1 MELRSAEITK
11 LKSLV
16 DDWLAHP
23 DVQELEASFGRH
35 RTVDAT
41 TFLAIAQR
49 LKLKGYDTLP
59 QDDRLSIITPNNIRL
74 SLQGLGV
81 LQSYCRDDV
90 LSDKEYTAMI
100 KDRKSLEADLNLPEY
115 ELHIKSRRE
124 LALAKT
130 STEVVDILSNW
141 AQTRKAFRLVKRW
154 SFKGH
159 GMRIDMSMV
168 RSTPKDSRGDFLW
181 QRKFTDVNLFEQPV
195 IYEVEVEL
203 IHGDKTATRDTAVS
217 CFVRGIG
224 EILRAIQ
231 GNTLLLQTSVVRSV
245 LEEYKGISRTH
256 EFRGVA
262 PITLEVK
269 NMSDE
274 ESSDEPNIRQN
285 YNVTDKA
292 DGLRT
297 HGFCNRQGELFL
309 IDMSMKVYR
318 TGLANKAC
326 ASSLVD
332 GEWVTRSADG
342 KALNVFLIFDIYID
356 IGGAPC
362 SSLPFT
368 VYNEENKDTRL
379 YKLTQWTTQWN
390 TAGGGAQEVAKG
402 LTASSKLQ
410 VSQKQFLVTDP
421 AKALSIFTHC
431 ASILDAPRIY
441 TIDGLILTPNAL
453 GLPERAGAGF
463 QQQFKWKPAE
473 DNSIDF
479 LVTFQKS
486 ARTPLADE
494 VVVTQDPVTGL
505 DVRYKIMRLYINSDK
520 DPAYDNPRNTVLDEL
535 PLPPPPW
542 AKARTRPG
550 YKPVLFNPP
559 EYSDTLVNT
568 CYVPLVMNFETGEE
582 FPVTKTSN
590 EPIQESTIVE
600 CRYQPHADPGWRW
613 VPMRIRHDKTERF
626 AKAKTTGKFWRT
638 LNSEKSANS
647 VWESIHNPVTE
658 HMIRTGDGEPSQQE
672 MEELLRGSPG
682 AATTRRYYMRE
693 GTRDDKLAARGLRD
707 FHNRWIKETI
717 IYDNLLTVPE
727 GQAGKK
733 VLDLAVG
740 QAGEYGMWIRK
751 RAGIV
756 LGVDIAEEGIRDP
769 KNGAY
774 SRYMSAL
781 IKRGRDHVP
790 PMVFAIGDSS
800 KPLRTGEAG
809 STPEEKNMLRAVFGT
824 TAPDGPVPK
833 AIQLHSN
840 GTLREGADLAVCM
853 FALHYFFASPA
864 TLQGFLNNL
873 KDCVA
878 VNGYFAGCCFDGEHV
893 FQMLRSVERGQSK
906 VGRDG
911 TSEIWS
917 IRKEYDLSE
926 FNADESSVGIPVDV
940 RFVSIGEE
948 YTEYL
953 VNFDYLTLRLREIGF
968 ELLTPA
974 ELAVFPG
981 LKHSTNMFR
990 NSYDMAAAAGH
1001 VYNMTNAEKEFSFL
1015 NRWFIF
1021 KRRSN
1026 TNLAAAPPG
1035 PAAPAPGL
1043 AAPGPAAVALDV
1055 SEHTSV
1061 RPTPGSDSEITAA
1074 LALEEVA
1081 PSAAAE
1087 ADFQLP
1093 PPNRA
1098 FEADKIFMFGPEV
1111 ELRATD
1117 VLKAGDLRANRWL
1130 APYWQFPITD
1140 KDTNVTYPSL
1150 EHYWEA
1156 MKLKLAG
1163 NLTAAQKDLPA
1174 TLLGSNGLI
1183 HSKFKARFNTEG
1195 RTGEAE
1201 EARRRRE
1208 MDIFREELEEVKRVM
1223 TPANLRREY
1232 NVTIQD
1238 AVWNMAKEKVYR
1250 EGLLQRFNKDDLYR
1264 RMIEGARQQG
1274 KYLLYYL
1281 KAKKLGGP
1289 GDAVGD
1295 LSGVRRINKQ
1305 VEGEN
1310 KIGRWMMEIAKFKL

>member
-1 MELRSAEITK
+1 MELRSAEINK

-16 DDWLAHP
+16 NDWLAHP
-23 DVQELEASFGRH
+23 ETHELEATFG
-35 RTVDAT
+35 TKGSVDAT

-49 LKLKGYDTLP
+49 LQLKGYDTMP
-59 QDDRLSIITPNNIRL
+59 QDDRLSILTPNNVRL

-81 LQSYCRDDV
+81 LQSYCRDDI
-90 LSDKEYTAMI
+90 LSDKEFTAMI
-100 KDRKSLEADLNLPEY
+100 KDRTSHEANLDLPEY
-115 ELHIKSRRE
+115 EMRIKSRRE
-124 LALAKT
+124 LPLAKT
-130 STEVVDILSNW
+130 STEVVEILNNW
-141 AQTRKAFRLVKRW
+141 QQIRKAFRLVKRW

-181 QRKFTDVNLFEQPV
+181 QKRFTDTKLFEQPTV
-195 IYEVEVEL
+195 YEVEVEL
-203 IHGDKTATRDTAVS
+203 LHDESTNTPQKALS
-217 CFVRGIG
+217 CLVRSIG

-231 GNTLLLQTSVVRSV
+231 GNTLLIQKTVSQTV
-245 LEEYKGISRTH
+245 LEDYRALTGTS

-269 NMSDE
+269 NMTKE
-274 ESSDEPNIRQN
+274 EDYGEPNIRN
-285 YNVTDKA
+285 GYNVTDKA

-297 HGFCNRQGELFL
+297 LGFCNRQGELFL
-309 IDMSMKVYR
+309 IDMGMKVYR
-318 TGLANKAC
+318 TGLANKSC
-326 ASSLVD
+326 ALSLVD
-332 GEWVTRSADG
+332 GEWVTRSTDS
-342 KALNVFLIFDIYID
+342 KALHLFLDFDIYND

-368 VYNEENKDTRL
+368 VYNVENKDTRL
-379 YKLTQWTTQWN
+379 YKLTNWSTLWTTSN
-390 TAGGGAQEVAKG
+390 DGPQEVAKG
-402 LTASSKLQ
+402 LTIETKLQ
-410 VSQKQFLVTDP
+410 VIQKQFLIANP
-421 AKALSIFTHC
+421 ESPLSIFTDC
-431 ASILDAPRIY
+431 ASRVLDTKRDY
-441 TIDGLILTPNAL
+441 TIDGLILTPNAK
-453 GLPERAGAGF
+453 GLPDRAGSGF
-463 QQQFKWKPAE
+463 VQQFKWKPAE

-479 LVTFQKS
+479 LVTFQKGALS
-486 ARTPLADE
+486 PLADE
-494 VVVTQDPVTGL
+494 VVVSQDPLTGL

-542 AKARTRPG
+542 VKTREKTT
-550 YKPVLFNPP
+550 YKPVLFNPL
-559 EYSDTLVNT
+559 EFSDTLVNT
-568 CYVPLVMNFETGEE
+568 CYVALVTNHETGEE
-582 FPVTKTSN
+582 YPVTKMTN

-600 CRYQPHADPGWRW
+600 CRYHPHAEPGWRW

-626 AKAKTTGKFWRT
+626 AKAKGTGKYGRT
-638 LNSEKSANS
+638 LNSEKTANS

-658 HMIRTGDGEPSQQE
+658 HMIRTGDGQPSEKE
-672 MEELLRGSPG
+672 MEALLRGTGS
-682 AATTRRYYMRE
+682 AATRRYYMRE

-717 IYDNLLTVPE
+717 LYDNLLTVPE
-727 GQAGKK
+727 GQSGKTL
-733 VLDLAVG
+733 LDMAVG

-751 RAGIV
+751 RAGFV
-756 LGVDIAEEGIRDP
+756 LGVDIAGEGIRDP

-781 IKRGRDHVP
+781 IRKGRENVP
-790 PMVFAIGDSS
+790 PMIFAIGDSS
-800 KPLRTGEAG
+800 KNLRTGEAG
-809 STPEEKNMLRAVFGT
+809 ATNEEKNMLRAVFGT

-840 GTLREGADLAVCM
+840 GILRDGANLAVCM
-853 FALHYFFASPA
+853 FALHYFFATPE

-873 KDCVA
+873 RDCVA
-878 VNGYFAGCCFDGEHV
+878 VDGYFAGCCFDGEHV

-906 VGRDG
+906 VGREG
-911 TSEIWS
+911 SSEIWS
-917 IRKEYDLSE
+917 IRKNYDMSD
-926 FNADESSVGIPVDV
+926 FNPDESSIGVPVDV

-974 ELAVFPG
+974 ELAGFPG
-981 LKHSTNMFR
+981 LKHSTNMFQ
-990 NSYDMAAAAGH
+990 NSYNMAAEAGH

-1021 KRRSN
+1021 KRRSK
-1026 TNLAAAPPG
+1026 TNLESSEAAIVIPATTEVAAPV
-1035 PAAPAPGL
+1035 L
-1043 AAPGPAAVALDV
+1043 AKSINPVA
-1055 SEHTSV
+1055 
-1061 RPTPGSDSEITAA
+1061 GSDSEI
-1074 LALEEVA
+1074 
-1081 PSAAAE
+1081 AAAITAE
-1087 ADFQLP
+1087 KELDFQLP

-1111 ELRATD
+1111 EMRTTD
-1117 VLKAGDLRANRWL
+1117 VLKVGDLRANRWL

-1140 KDTNVTYPSL
+1140 TDTGVVYPSL

-1156 MKLKLAG
+1156 MKLKVAG
-1163 NLTAAQKDLPA
+1163 NLSAAQKDLPA

-1195 RTGEAE
+1195 RTGEGADVT
-1201 EARRRRE
+1201 RRRE
-1208 MDIFREELEEVKRVM
+1208 MDIFREELEEVKRIM

-1232 NVTIQD
+1232 NVTIRD
-1238 AVWNMAKEKVYR
+1238 PDWNMAKDKFYR
-1250 EGLLQRFNKDDLYR
+1250 EGLLQRYNKDELYR
-1264 RMIEGARQQG
+1264 KMIEGARNQG
-1274 KYLLYYL
+1274 KYLLYYV

-1289 GDAVGD
+1289 GDAIGE

-1305 VEGEN
+1305 IEGEN
-1310 KIGRWMMEIAKFKL
+1310 KIGRWMMEFAKFKL